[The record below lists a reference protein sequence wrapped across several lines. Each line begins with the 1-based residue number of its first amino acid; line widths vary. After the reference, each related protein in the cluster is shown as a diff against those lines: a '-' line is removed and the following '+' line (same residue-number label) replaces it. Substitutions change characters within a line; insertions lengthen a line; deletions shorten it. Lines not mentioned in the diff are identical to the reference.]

1 MRRGDNG
8 HGERISLAERVLLVT
23 AAVIVSFIVGAS
35 IPVVV
40 YWAGK
45 NVGAW

>member
-8 HGERISLAERVLLVT
+8 RGERISLAERALLVT
-23 AAVIVSFIVGAS
+23 AAVIVAFFVGAS
-35 IPVVV
+35 IPVAV
-40 YWAGK
+40 YWVGI